1 MSGAGA
7 RPLRGVRAAALPMV
21 GSWSSGK
28 RWLMNCMVMAWKQE
42 ARVNT
47 RPEAT
52 RAGPSVAPAGG
63 WPDAGASGRRP
74 CPGAFL
80 PGSREA
86 GGGRHLPLLP
96 TPPAP
101 SITSLYSREKPPAP
115 GRAPHSMVAGR
126 RPRPAAQGGDARR
139 RLTSLRC
146 GTLRPCDTSRFPGV
160 RTQRRRGSLRS
171 AAPAQRGGG
180 ARAAGS
186 PRAPAPGPA
195 PLPGRARRPH
205 PGHAEAAPPGPR
217 GSCARRGRGTDL

>member
-80 PGSREA
+80 PGSRAA

-180 ARAAGS
+180 ARAGGVPSRPRPGA
-186 PRAPAPGPA
+186 RAPPRPRPPPA
-195 PLPGRARRPH
+195 PWARGGRAARSARVLRSARPRH
-205 PGHAEAAPPGPR
+205 
-217 GSCARRGRGTDL
+217 